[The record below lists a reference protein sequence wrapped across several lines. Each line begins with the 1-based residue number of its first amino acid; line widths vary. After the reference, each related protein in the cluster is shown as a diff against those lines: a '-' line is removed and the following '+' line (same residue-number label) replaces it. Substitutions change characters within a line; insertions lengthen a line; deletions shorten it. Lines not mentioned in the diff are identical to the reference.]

1 MERETVIARLIGHV
15 FGDGSIHKTKYYF
28 IYTNS
33 NNVLQQKV
41 KELVIKTFGK
51 VKYNV
56 GTSIGGILKYQYPSR
71 VGRFLSERGVPV
83 GSKITQPTTIPEWI
97 FKGDDKIKS
106 SFLGAIFDDEG
117 YFKDSSNSRQIV
129 FKASKIIELRPELE
143 RYLLQIIQM
152 LDDLGIKASNVKHD
166 QLKTKKNGIEVISL
180 RFWITGNNNFRNFR
194 EKITIFHPEKIKKLS
209 NMI

>member
-1 MERETVIARLIGHV
+1 LGCTIHPKGLNPLIPCGPPVSRSQKIKINIKKQFMERETVIARLIGHV

-56 GTSIGGILKYQYPSR
+56 GTSIGGILRYQYPSR
-71 VGRFLSERGVPV
+71 VGRFLSERGAPV

-106 SFLGAIFDDEG
+106 
-117 YFKDSSNSRQIV
+117 
-129 FKASKIIELRPELE
+129 
-143 RYLLQIIQM
+143 
-152 LDDLGIKASNVKHD
+152 
-166 QLKTKKNGIEVISL
+166 
-180 RFWITGNNNFRNFR
+180 
-194 EKITIFHPEKIKKLS
+194 
-209 NMI
+209 